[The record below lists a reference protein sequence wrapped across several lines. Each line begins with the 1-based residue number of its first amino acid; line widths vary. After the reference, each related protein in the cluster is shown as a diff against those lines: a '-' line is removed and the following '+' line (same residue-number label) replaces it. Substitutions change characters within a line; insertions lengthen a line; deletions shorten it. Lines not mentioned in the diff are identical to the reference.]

1 MKFNIITLGCK
12 VNAYES
18 NFMKESLI
26 TNGFSFCDKNEECNL
41 IIVNTCSVTDTPD
54 KKSLKTVRRARRE
67 NPNAVLVVCG
77 CSTQYNKDA
86 YRDLGIDII
95 LGNKDKS
102 KIVELVTKYM
112 EDKEKYEYIT
122 KERNLP
128 FEDMEITRFDH
139 VRAFI
144 KVQDGCNNFCSYCI
158 IPFVRGDLRSKS
170 FEKVICEVTK
180 LAENGYKEI
189 VLTGIHTGSYNDNG
203 KDLCDLIE
211 AISLVDGIERIR
223 LSSVEITE
231 LNEKFMNLLRT
242 NIKFCDH
249 LHIPLQSGCDEI
261 LKVMNRKYNVEYYRN
276 KIKEIRSIR
285 PNISITTDVIVGHN
299 YETDELFEKVC
310 DFCKEMKFAKIHV
323 FPYSKRTGTATSRM
337 PQEVPENIKKER
349 ALKLIAISDLQEQ
362 EYYNKFVGQTMGVLI
377 ETSKEGISTGHTSN
391 YLKVSINEN
400 LAVNEI
406 YQREIK

>member
-1 MKFNIITLGCK
+1 M
-12 VNAYES
+12 
-18 NFMKESLI
+18 
-26 TNGFSFCDKNEECNL
+26 
-41 IIVNTCSVTDTPD
+41 
-54 KKSLKTVRRARRE
+54 
-67 NPNAVLVVCG
+67 
-77 CSTQYNKDA
+77 
-86 YRDLGIDII
+86 
-95 LGNKDKS
+95 
-102 KIVELVTKYM
+102 
-112 EDKEKYEYIT
+112 
-122 KERNLP
+122 
-128 FEDMEITRFDH
+128 
-139 VRAFI
+139 
-144 KVQDGCNNFCSYCI
+144 
-158 IPFVRGDLRSKS
+158 
-170 FEKVICEVTK
+170 
-180 LAENGYKEI
+180 
-189 VLTGIHTGSYNDNG
+189 
-203 KDLCDLIE
+203 CDLIE